1 MGIVLTKTGL
11 VIHVMMIHIQYCNDN
26 WYFSMIAAPKKGKSS
41 FQRRISKRMSK
52 VKKNVKSQK
61 ECQK

>member
-1 MGIVLTKTGL
+1 
-11 VIHVMMIHIQYCNDN
+11 
-26 WYFSMIAAPKKGKSS
+26 MIAAPKKGKSS

-61 ECQK
+61 ECQKSKRMSKVKKNVKNRMSKS